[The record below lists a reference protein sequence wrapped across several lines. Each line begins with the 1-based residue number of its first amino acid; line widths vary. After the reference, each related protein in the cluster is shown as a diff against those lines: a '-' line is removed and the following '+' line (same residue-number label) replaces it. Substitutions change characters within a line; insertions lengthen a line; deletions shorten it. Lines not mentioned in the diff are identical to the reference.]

1 MAKQETQKATRTS
14 QGGFMIWH
22 GMTCSGLWRFMRSRP
37 LLHWSR
43 LHRIL
48 SLPFSAVY
56 NSAMK
61 LVEGMLYGRKV
72 RETKIEHPP
81 VFVIGYWRSGTTFL
95 QNLLSRD
102 PQFQHLGLYRALFPW
117 HFLLTE
123 KLVTRLTAKLL
134 PTNRPMDNI
143 NVHWDSPQEDDLPLC
158 IMSLLSPI
166 HLLVRPHDQ
175 GTFWR
180 TLDFDKLPA
189 EEVSRWKNSLSLLMK
204 KLTFASGKRIMMKS
218 PYHLF
223 HVPTLLEMYPD
234 ARILY
239 IHRNPYNVF
248 RSTMHLRRRMI
259 EENTLGRLIMDGS
272 EEAVIGSYRLGFE
285 HYEKTKHMIP
295 EGHHHAICYED
306 LEKDPIGVLRGAYE
320 GLSLPGFENLE
331 QALLP
336 EVESLKRYKKNVFDD
351 DPYWV
356 NKVYEDLKD
365 IFEQYGYERPEVAG
379 GDATDSDGATAA
391 EDAAVVETPAESKK
405 ESPSEPNAASA

>member
-1 MAKQETQKATRTS
+1 MAKKETQKATRTS
-14 QGGFMIWH
+14 QGGLMIWH
-22 GMTCSGLWRFMRSRP
+22 GMTCSGLWRLMRSRP
-37 LLHWSR
+37 ALHWTK

-48 SLPFSAVY
+48 SLPFSAFY
-56 NSAMK
+56 NSVMRLA
-61 LVEGMLYGRKV
+61 EGLLYGRKV
-72 RETKIEHPP
+72 RETEIDQPP
-81 VFVIGYWRSGTTFL
+81 VFVVGYWRSGTTFL

-134 PTNRPMDNI
+134 PSNRPMDNI
-143 NVHWDSPQEDDLPLC
+143 HVDWESPQEDDVSLC

-180 TLDFDKLPA
+180 TLDFDKVPV
-189 EEVSRWKNSLSLLMK
+189 EDVNRWKSALALLMK
-204 KLTFASGKRIMMKS
+204 KLTFVSGKRIMMKS

-259 EENTLGRLIMDGS
+259 EENTLGRLTMKGS
-272 EEAVIGSYRLGFE
+272 EEAVIGSYRFGYE
-285 HYEKTKHMIP
+285 HYQQHKHLIP
-295 EGHHHAICYED
+295 DGHHHEICYEE

-320 GLSLPGFENLE
+320 GLSLPGFEELE

-356 NKVYEDLKD
+356 NKVYDDLQD
-365 IFEQYGYERPEVAG
+365 IFEHHGYERPEVVSESPAS
-379 GDATDSDGATAA
+379 ADSESEEPVA
-391 EDAAVVETPAESKK
+391 EASAD
-405 ESPSEPNAASA
+405 ESPSEPNTASA